1 VKVGLTQVEVAD
13 RLSLSQSYVSKY
25 ENGERRLDL
34 AEFLRVAEA
43 LGIDPVEFLQELL
56 QRVKEQN
63 VSPSKRFQQK

>member
-1 VKVGLTQVEVAD
+1 MKVGLTQVEVAD